1 VVDAVRCAVEIQHC
15 VSAQNIDVPQD
26 KRIELRIGIHVGDII
41 VDENYI
47 YGDGVNIA
55 VRLEG
60 LAEPGGICVSDD
72 AHRQVRG
79 KVEIT
84 LEDIGAHTLKN
95 IAEPMRVWR
104 IRENGSTRLAI
115 PARPSSD
122 HAALPLSNGMS
133 IAILPFQNI
142 GGDPDEDYLVD
153 GMVDEITTALSRSKS
168 LFVIA
173 HNSTFAYKD
182 KVVDI
187 KQVGRELGVRY
198 VLEGSVRKAAGKVR
212 IICQLMDVTTGT
224 HLWANRTEGDLTD
237 IFALQDRMTQS
248 VISAIVPKLYQV
260 EIDLAARRPNN
271 LSAYDLCLRALAHI
285 HSWTPGG
292 LAEAIRLA
300 SCALELDPRYGRAA
314 TIAGGC
320 HS

>member
-1 VVDAVRCAVEIQHC
+1 
-15 VSAQNIDVPQD
+15 
-26 KRIELRIGIHVGDII
+26 
-41 VDENYI
+41 
-47 YGDGVNIA
+47 
-55 VRLEG
+55 
-60 LAEPGGICVSDD
+60 
-72 AHRQVRG
+72 
-79 KVEIT
+79 
-84 LEDIGAHTLKN
+84 
-95 IAEPMRVWR
+95 
-104 IRENGSTRLAI
+104 
-115 PARPSSD
+115 
-122 HAALPLSNGMS
+122 MS

-142 GGDPDEDYLVD
+142 GGDPEEDYLAD

-182 KVVDI
+182 KIVDI
-187 KQVGRELGVRY
+187 KQLGRELGVRY

-212 IICQLMDVTTGT
+212 IIRQLMDATTGM
-224 HLWANRTEGDLTD
+224 HLWPDRTEGDLSD
-237 IFALQDRMTQS
+237 IFALQDGMTES

-292 LAEAIRLA
+292 LAEALRLA
-300 SCALELDPRYGRAA
+300 CALELDPRYGRAA

-320 HS
+320 HFLNVAQAWAADPTSEIAEALRLLQLALSIDWNDLPALSLLGRVTAFWSGDFDTAREMVDRAVASNPHDSSYGRIEVGLTN